1 MSDVLDQTDIDALLN
16 AVAEGEIEEDDT
28 SAEIQIF
35 SHHRHDLESVEIRDY
50 DFKRP
55 ERISKDQMRALQTL
69 HEGFARNF
77 GASLS
82 GFLRTIVEVRVAHA
96 EQMTY
101 SEFISSL
108 PNPTSFNLVSAE
120 ELDGQICL
128 ELSPLIIYPVIDRL
142 LGGSNQDLFIPQRA
156 MTLIE
161 IRLIQRI
168 LERGMTSLSEA
179 WEGVKP
185 IEFQL
190 GDMES
195 NPQIVQ
201 IVPPNEVVVVIGFEI
216 KMTNRA
222 GTMSLCIPFNVI
234 EPLIDDLSSQNWFLS
249 GKLHTDHH
257 WEELIANR
265 LSLAKVNLV
274 GILAES
280 SINMSELRCLE
291 VGDIIT
297 TEKGASSPV
306 VLQAEGVPKYL
317 GNIGQFRGNRALKI
331 SRPIEPSEQF

>member
-1 MSDVLDQTDIDALLN
+1 MTDILAQSDIDALLN
-16 AVAEGEIEEDDT
+16 AVTEGEIEEET
-28 SAEIQIF
+28 AEAQIF
-35 SHHRHDLESVEIRDY
+35 SRYRRNLENVEIKDY

-69 HEGFARNF
+69 HETFARNL

-108 PNPTSFNLVSAE
+108 PNPTSFNLVNSDNLE
-120 ELDGQICL
+120 GQMCL
-128 ELSPLIIYPVIDRL
+128 ELSPLIIYPIIDRL

-161 IRLIQRI
+161 TRLIQRI
-168 LERGMTSLSEA
+168 LERGMSALSEA
-179 WEGVKP
+179 WESVRTM
-185 IEFQL
+185 EFRL

-201 IVPPNEVVVVIGFEI
+201 MVPPNEVVVVIGFEI

-234 EPLIDDLSSQNWFLS
+234 EPLMDDLSAQNWALAGRLRS
-249 GKLHTDHH
+249 DHR
-257 WEELIANR
+257 WEQAIIER
-265 LSLAKVNLV
+265 LADARMSVAGV
-274 GILAES
+274 LAET
-280 SINMSELRCLE
+280 SITMSELMGLAA
-291 VGDIIT
+291 GDVIM
-297 TEKGASSPV
+297 TEKPATAPV
-306 VLQAEGVPKYL
+306 VLSAEGVPKFL
-317 GNIGQFRGNRALKI
+317 AHIGQYRGRRALKVV
-331 SRPIEPSEQF
+331 RPIQAVDRVS